1 MLDQLEALLALK
13 TTGTTARAAA
23 RLRITQSAISKRIA
37 ALEATAGIPLVERVG
52 RGCRLT
58 TAGEALVAEAAPVL
72 ARLRDLVGGVK
83 ASGQPC
89 LVRFAATESL
99 LSSWL
104 PGILRDAA
112 RASPGVALEL
122 HAHRG
127 PVAIERVRSGDC
139 DLAICVE
146 SGLPKD
152 LVERRLGDEPMALAP
167 ARLDRDAVVGQ
178 QRFDAWT
185 IEERSL
191 TWEALRGQLQAGNRA
206 RRPDIAITGRLE
218 SFTALVQA
226 ARVGLCHALVPRGV
240 AIAMGVSRKSLVDLP
255 GLTRPLA
262 LVARKR
268 TLDRPG
274 IAQFVGAIEAAWPR
288 PARSRR
294 GA

>member
-13 TTGTTARAAA
+13 ATGTTARAAA

-37 ALEATAGIPLVERVG
+37 ALESSAGAPLIERVG

-58 TAGEALVAEAAPVL
+58 AAGEALVEEAAPVL

-83 ASGQPC
+83 ASEQAC
-89 LVRFAATESL
+89 LIRFAATESL

-104 PGILRDAA
+104 PEILREATK
-112 RASPGVALEL
+112 ASPGVRLEL

-127 PVAIERVRSGDC
+127 PVSIERVRSGDC

-152 LVERRLGDEPMALAP
+152 LVERRLGEEPMTLVP
-167 ARLDRDAVVGQ
+167 ARLDRAAVARQ
-178 QRFDAWT
+178 QQVEAWT

-191 TWEALRGQLQAGNRA
+191 TWEALRIRLQRRA
-206 RRPDIAITGRLE
+206 LTLPEITITGRLE

-240 AIAMGVSRKSLVDLP
+240 ALAMGVPKASLLELAGV
-255 GLTRPLA
+255 TRPLA

-268 TLDRPG
+268 SLERPA
-274 IAQFVGAIEAAWPR
+274 IAQFVRALEAAWPR
-288 PARSRR
+288 FDSMRR
-294 GA
+294 GR